1 MLLTL
6 GAGLKRLRGV
16 VYKKPMQ
23 SNLDVRPPLISD
35 FSFRNTAGE
44 LERGSSA

>member
-1 MLLTL
+1 MFVFL
-6 GAGLKRLRGV
+6 GAGLKRLRGAV
-16 VYKKPMQ
+16 SKQPIQ
-23 SNLDVRPPLISD
+23 SNLDVPPTSD

>member
-1 MLLTL
+1 MFVFL
-6 GAGLKRLRGV
+6 GAGLKRLRGAV
-16 VYKKPMQ
+16 SKQPIQ
-23 SNLDVRPPLISD
+23 SNHDVRPPLISD